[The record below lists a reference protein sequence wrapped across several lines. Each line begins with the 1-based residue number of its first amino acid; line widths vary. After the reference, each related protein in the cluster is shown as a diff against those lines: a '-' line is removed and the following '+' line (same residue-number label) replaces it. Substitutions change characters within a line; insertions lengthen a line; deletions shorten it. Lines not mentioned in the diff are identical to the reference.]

1 MNDEYLKKLYGWIN
15 SNDSSYGEKFSYE
28 QFSNKME
35 DGVYAEKMHGWVKG
49 IDPNF
54 FSLDDFNFKIK
65 KKSQVE
71 STDSDSEVGSSERLS
86 TTTTRPSVSSTS
98 GKTETFTGFPGK
110 EKNKYDFK
118 ESDGVAHWY
127 EPNPKKA
134 SALAD
139 LNAAK
144 NAIRPGPMGHG
155 KMPVYSPEEIKRKEL
170 QYNKIP
176 SKKIIEDDA
185 RVRALNKH
193 FGKTA
198 SLDPID
204 QVYTNYDE
212 QKKDNE
218 YRVNDNNWQRK
229 VPGAKSW
236 TTVTDERAVNALN
249 RRYGKEVKYK
259 AELKSVKPE
268 PKLKFADVNTSLVS
282 KTEEDAVGTLSK
294 KYGKYGFTFE
304 QSGRGTD
311 YIIAY
316 NKDKTKEIT
325 VSFDEANPEEALK
338 LKNFLEQNALK
349 ENSSTYDKIQ
359 NKKETE
365 TDYYKYIS
373 SDEYKNDFKSLSYDD
388 MDKELNTRIGFISKT
403 GDPEKR
409 KERIDSLY
417 ESNVYKIF
425 KEKKKEEF
433 SARDE
438 RIDLL
443 YTELQSAKSPADIK
457 NIKSKITAYLTEDV
471 IQDQVKNYSMQ
482 LNDLDKSAKIL
493 ASDQKKY
500 LQSVDDFNK
509 LSHQVK

>member
-1 MNDEYLKKLYGWIN
+1 
-15 SNDSSYGEKFSYE
+15 
-28 QFSNKME
+28 ME
-35 DGVYAEKMHGWVKG
+35 DG
-49 IDPNF
+49 
-54 FSLDDFNFKIK
+54 SL
-65 KKSQVE
+65 
-71 STDSDSEVGSSERLS
+71 ERLS
-86 TTTTRPSVSSTS
+86 TTTTRPSESSTS
-98 GKTETFTGFPGK
+98 GKTETFTGYPGK

-127 EPNPKKA
+127 EPNPKKDK
-134 SALAD
+134 ALTE
-139 LNAAK
+139 LNSMR
-144 NAIRPGPMGHG
+144 NAPPKPGPTGQG
-155 KMPVYSPEEIKRKEL
+155 SMPAFSPEEIKRKEL

-236 TTVTDERAVNALN
+236 TTVTDERAINGLN

-304 QSGRGTD
+304 QSGYGTD
-311 YIIAY
+311 YVVAY

-325 VSFDEANPEEALK
+325 VGFDEANPEEALK
-338 LKNFLEQNALK
+338 LKNFL
-349 ENSSTYDKIQ
+349 
-359 NKKETE
+359 
-365 TDYYKYIS
+365 
-373 SDEYKNDFKSLSYDD
+373 
-388 MDKELNTRIGFISKT
+388 
-403 GDPEKR
+403 
-409 KERIDSLY
+409 
-417 ESNVYKIF
+417 
-425 KEKKKEEF
+425 
-433 SARDE
+433 
-438 RIDLL
+438 
-443 YTELQSAKSPADIK
+443 
-457 NIKSKITAYLTEDV
+457 
-471 IQDQVKNYSMQ
+471 
-482 LNDLDKSAKIL
+482 
-493 ASDQKKY
+493 
-500 LQSVDDFNK
+500 
-509 LSHQVK
+509 